1 MRLLLIS
8 LLMICGP
15 VFAAEPSV
23 VGIWKLVAFQTILDN
38 EPPRDALG
46 PSPKGYL
53 ILTPEGRMMTLITS
67 SDRKAGADDPE
78 RSALHK
84 TMFSYSGRYRV
95 EGNTFIT
102 TVDVSWNE
110 AWNGTEQ
117 KRHYR
122 FEGDKLLID
131 TARQPSV
138 LYPGK
143 MTVGRLVWERDK

>member
-23 VGIWKLVAFQTILDN
+23 VGNWKLVAFQTILDN

-67 SDRKAGADDPE
+67 SDPQG
-78 RSALHK
+78 RSRRPRTL
-84 TMFSYSGRYRV
+84 
-95 EGNTFIT
+95 
-102 TVDVSWNE
+102 
-110 AWNGTEQ
+110 
-117 KRHYR
+117 
-122 FEGDKLLID
+122 
-131 TARQPSV
+131 SV
-138 LYPGK
+138 A
-143 MTVGRLVWERDK
+143 